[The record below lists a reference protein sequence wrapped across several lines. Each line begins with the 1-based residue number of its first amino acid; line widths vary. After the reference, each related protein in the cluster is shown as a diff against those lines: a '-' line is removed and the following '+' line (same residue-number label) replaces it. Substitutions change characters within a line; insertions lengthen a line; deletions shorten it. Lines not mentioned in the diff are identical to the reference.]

1 MPKQSTTKPAA
12 VDYFKVPRRLW
23 RIMKKQLPPE
33 PAPNPQG
40 GRTRI
45 GNRAVLNGI
54 WYVLWTGC
62 QWKAVYR
69 DWFGASSSVLH

>member
-1 MPKQSTTKPAA
+1 MRKQSTTKPPT

-23 RIMKKQLPPE
+23 RIMKRHLPAE
-33 PAPNPQG
+33 PQASPTG
-40 GRTRI
+40 GRPRI

-62 QWKAVYR
+62 QWRSRAR
-69 DWFGASSSVLH
+69 